1 MTPIRGRRLGALAV
15 VLAVAIVV
23 LAGPTAFGLW
33 HVVVGGLL
41 HGNGGAASFG
51 MGLAAAGGGLLAG
64 GVVASRRLAR
74 A

>member
-1 MTPIRGRRLGALAV
+1 VTPIRGRRLVALAV
-15 VLAVAIVV
+15 ALAIAV
-23 LAGPTAFGLW
+23 LAGLTAFGLW

-41 HGNGGAASFG
+41 HGNGRAAAFG

-64 GVVASRRLAR
+64 GVVAFRRLAR